1 MRDKAFVDTNVFVY
15 LYSIDEPEKL
25 VRAYMAIEKFDCITS
40 TQALNEFCNVCIKKL
55 HTPID
60 VICRS
65 IDEISDACLV
75 SKIDEAI
82 IKKALVLHQDYGYS
96 YYDCLMLSS
105 ALVYDCKYLLS
116 EDLKDGQ
123 IIENSLTI
131 VNIFA

>member
-1 MRDKAFVDTNVFVY
+1 MRAKAFLDTNILVY
-15 LYSIDEPEKL
+15 LYSIDEPKKQEC
-25 VRAYMAIEKFDCITS
+25 AYKAIEEFDCITS
-40 TQALNEFCNVCIKKL
+40 TQALNEFNNVCIKKL
-55 HTPID
+55 RMP
-60 VICRS
+60 VSEICQS

-75 SKIDEAI
+75 SQIDETI
-82 IKKALVLHQDYGYS
+82 IKKALVLHRDYGYS